1 MNANAYE
8 LREVTAYVLEQVRRG
23 VFDADSSVHLL
34 ERLNGAEETPTD
46 DDEIAIIGMSCKFP
60 HSDDYDEYWD
70 NLVNQVGVI
79 GSFPKERRDDMGEEV
94 KLQAGWLEHIGDF
107 DASFF
112 RISPAEAMA
121 MHPEQRIFLE
131 QAWACLED
139 AGYCGQ
145 GIRGSNTGVFV
156 GVDHSYPMD
165 YKPHDAEHN
174 LLDMAGSMSSV
185 LASRIAYVLD
195 LKGPNMVVDTAC
207 SSGLV
212 AIHQACTAMRAG
224 DCDMAIAGGLHLLS
238 VVDATFDGVASEDGV
253 LCSFDRRSSGTV
265 WGEGF
270 GFVTLKPARKAIA
283 DGDYIYAI
291 IKGIA
296 INNDGHTTGVTAPSA
311 DTQADVVEDAW
322 RQANIDPEHLSYVE
336 AHATGTILGDPIE
349 VTGLRTAFDKHT
361 SRRQFCALGSV
372 KPNLGHG
379 VSAASMAS
387 LIKVLLAF
395 RERQLPPNIN
405 FTEPNPY
412 IPFHES
418 PLYVSDTTRDW
429 EPNGPV
435 RLAAVSSFGFGRTNV
450 HAVLSEAP
458 PREVA
463 RPKRRGPLILPLSGR
478 TEAACLAQVDNLIEW
493 IDRHPEAPIEDICH
507 SAAVGR
513 HHFEYRVAVV
523 GTEKGAILR
532 GLRDIASR
540 RWDAAGVF
548 RGHHRVLSANM
559 ERLDDHDLSVSDRR
573 RMARVAADLVSEGI
587 GGAEQA
593 GELCHQYVAGADVQ
607 WPDCFPD
614 GQHRRLPLPTYPFER
629 KHFWLA
635 VEDSKPT
642 VAEAESPLHPLID
655 RLAVRGRDE
664 DVYVTKYEIGRQWI
678 LTEHIINDHSV
689 IPGTGFLEMMYTA
702 CAHSSGSVAIELRD
716 VFLQS
721 PAIVAEEEPLEV
733 HIVVGKTAETMNV
746 EVMSVDVAG
755 QWKVHATAQAKVL
768 DPESRPASVNHEAV
782 VRASCR
788 ETLPFDLSK
797 EYGGFRFGPRWRNV
811 NTIEFNGQQVLTS
824 LEIAPQFQADLAEF
838 TLHPAM
844 FDNAINIAGEFLI
857 QFATHTMFLPFAC
870 KSLKIY
876 GALPSK
882 FNSHQRIRTKIG
894 RQMGAAT
901 IDITLYEPDGTVLC
915 VLDKYSLKRVSENL
929 FTDTLHHR
937 MAFERQ
943 PALPLESRLGT
954 IVFFGNDSA
963 SCQRLVDGL
972 RQHADRVVN
981 VRPGPAFEQIGT
993 DEYCAPA
1000 TDPASLLQHLPDA
1013 EHIVHAG
1020 SLSLREAQSPDE
1032 LQQQQTAALLGMVTL
1047 IQTLGDEG
1055 RRARICVL
1063 TSDVH
1068 RVLESDDPANPMGA
1082 AALALARVANNESV
1096 RLTMTGIDADNSF
1109 TPEHLAA
1116 ELAHGAGDP
1125 VVAIRRG
1132 ERYLPE
1138 LQEASIETFEAEA
1151 VSLRADGVYVVTGGL
1166 DGIAGVLIDAL
1177 TTSDCKPHFAV
1188 ISRTPEGAGVDDPK
1202 TASRAQRLAELQE
1215 KGANIEL
1222 LCADITELESMETA
1236 MVGLR
1241 ERHGR
1246 INGLIH
1252 GAGVPGGCLL
1262 RNRTTED
1269 FERVLRPK
1277 IMGSWTLRR
1286 VTADDDLDFSVFNS
1300 SLISIFGPLG
1310 QGDYAAA
1317 NAYLNGLADADRARG
1332 RKSTSIAWSIW
1343 AQTGMS
1349 RKSDIDSVR
1358 GVFQSLS
1365 DSEGHDSFLSVLD
1378 RRIGTVL
1385 VGALDRQRVIDAGG
1399 QIGVSLAASLS
1410 AKLVHRRSPQTPKPL
1425 VTVHRDVTVTGRGAF
1440 TETQIAL
1447 ANIWGGIQG
1456 MDEVNVRDPFSETGG
1471 DSIVLSQF
1479 VSAINERFGRV
1490 IDISDVYSRPTVHQ
1504 LADYV
1509 DRQLGADQASGDPEA
1524 LTVEEIMDRVESGT
1538 LTLDEASRL
1547 LDHSEV
1553 RP

>member
-1 MNANAYE
+1 MNDNAIE
-8 LREVTAYVLEQVRRG
+8 LREVTAYVLEQVRQG
-23 VFDADSSVHLL
+23 TFDADRSIQML
-34 ERLNGAEETPTD
+34 ERLNGAEEVPTD
-46 DDEIAIIGMSCKFP
+46 DDEVAIIGMSCKFP
-60 HSDDYDEYWD
+60 HAEDYNQYWD
-70 NLVNQVGVI
+70 NIVNQVGVI
-79 GSFPKERRDDMGEEV
+79 GSFPKERHEDMGEEV

-112 RISPAEAMA
+112 RISPAEAVT

-139 AGYCGQ
+139 AGYCGPD
-145 GIRGSNTGVFV
+145 IRGSNTGVFV

-212 AIHQACTAMRAG
+212 GIHQACTALRAG
-224 DCDMAIAGGLHLLS
+224 DCDMAVAGGLHLLS
-238 VVDATFDGVASEDGV
+238 VTDATFDGVASEDGV
-253 LCSFDRRSSGTV
+253 LSSFDRRSSGTV

-270 GFVTLKPARKAIA
+270 GFVTLKPAKKAIA
-283 DGDYIYAI
+283 DGDHIYAI

-296 INNDGHTTGVTAPSA
+296 INNDGRTTGITAPSA
-311 DTQADVVEDAW
+311 DSQAEVVEKAW
-322 RQANIDPEHLSYVE
+322 RQAGIDPENLSYVE
-336 AHATGTILGDPIE
+336 AHATGTVLGDPIE
-349 VTGLRTAFDKHT
+349 VNGLRTAFGKHT

-418 PLYVSDTTRDW
+418 PLYVSDTIRDW
-429 EPNGPV
+429 EPNGPA

-458 PREVA
+458 ARAVDRPEPRS
-463 RPKRRGPLILPLSGR
+463 PLILPLSGR
-478 TEAACLAQVDNLIEW
+478 NEAACFAQVDNLIEW
-493 IDRHPEAPIEDICH
+493 MDQHPEAPIEDICH

-513 HHFEYRVAVV
+513 HHFEYRVAVM
-523 GTEKGAILR
+523 GTDREEILQ

-548 RGHHRVLSANM
+548 HGHHRVLGANM
-559 ERLDDHDLSVSDRR
+559 ERLDDHDLSVSDQR
-573 RMARVAADLVSEGI
+573 RMTRVAADLVSKGI
-587 GGAEQA
+587 NDANQE
-593 GELCHQYVAGADVQ
+593 ELCLQYVAGADLQ
-607 WPDCFPD
+607 WSECYAD
-614 GQHRRLPLPTYPFER
+614 GQYRRLPLPTYPFQR
-629 KHFWLA
+629 KHFWLPI
-635 VEDSKPT
+635 EDFKPA
-642 VAEAESPLHPLID
+642 VAEAEPALHPLID

-664 DVYVTKYEIGRQWI
+664 DVYVTRYEIGKQWI
-678 LTEHIINDHSV
+678 LTEHIINDRSV

-702 CAHSSGSVAIELRD
+702 CAHSSGSDTIELHD
-716 VFLQS
+716 VLLQA
-721 PAIVAEEEPLEV
+721 PAIVAEEEPLDV
-733 HIVVGKTAETMNV
+733 HVVIRKADTAMQV
-746 EVMSVDVAG
+746 EVMSVGVAG
-755 QWKVHATAQAKVL
+755 EWLVHATAQATVL
-768 DPESRPASVNHEAV
+768 DPESRPAPVNHEAV

-797 EYGGFRFGPRWRNV
+797 DYGGFRFGPRWRNV
-811 NTIEFNGQQVLTS
+811 NRIEYNDQQVLTT
-824 LEIAPQFQADLAEF
+824 LEIAPEFQEDLAQF

-844 FDNAINIAGEFLI
+844 FDNAINIASEFLI

-876 GALPSK
+876 GAMPAK
-882 FNSHQRIRTKIG
+882 FNSHQQIRTKIG
-894 RQMGAAT
+894 QQMGAAT

-915 VLDKYSLKRVSENL
+915 VLEKYSLKRVSQQL
-929 FTDTLHHR
+929 FADQLHHQLG
-937 MAFERQ
+937 FTRQ
-943 PALPLESRLGT
+943 PALPLAGRLGT
-954 IVFFGNDSA
+954 VVFFGDDSA

-972 RQHADRVVN
+972 RQLADRVVN
-981 VRPGPAFEQIGT
+981 VLPGEAFEQIST
-993 DEYCAPA
+993 DEYRAPVA
-1000 TDPASLLQHLPDA
+1000 YTAGVLEQLPDA
-1013 EHIVHAG
+1013 EHFVHAG
-1020 SLSLREAQSPDE
+1020 SLSLREAQSLDE
-1032 LQQQQTAALLGMVTL
+1032 LQQQQDVAVFGLLNLV
-1047 IQTLGDEG
+1047 QTMGESG
-1055 RRARICVL
+1055 RRARVCVL

-1068 RVLESDDPANPMGA
+1068 PIVESDDSANPMGA

-1096 RLTMTGIDADNSF
+1096 RLTITGLDADSSL
-1109 TPEHLAA
+1109 TPEQLAA
-1116 ELAHGAGDP
+1116 ELAHGADDS
-1125 VVAIRRG
+1125 VVAIRRR
-1132 ERYLPE
+1132 ERHLPE
-1138 LQEASIETFEAEA
+1138 LQEASVETFEAEP
-1151 VSLRADGVYVVTGGL
+1151 VDMRADGVYVVTGGL

-1177 TTSDCKPHFAV
+1177 TTSECKPHFAV
-1188 ISRTPEGAGVDDPK
+1188 ISRTPEGEGDDDLK
-1202 TASRAQRLAELQE
+1202 VASRARRLAELRE

-1222 LCADITELESMETA
+1222 RCADLTDPEAVETA
-1236 MVGLR
+1236 VAHLR

-1252 GAGVPGGCLL
+1252 GAGVPGGSLL
-1262 RNRTTED
+1262 RTRSPED

-1277 IMGSWTLRR
+1277 ITGSWALRQA
-1286 VTADDDLDFSVFNS
+1286 TAEDDLDFSVFNS
-1300 SLISIFGPLG
+1300 SLISVFGPQG

-1317 NAYLNGLADADRARG
+1317 NAYLNGLADADRAAG

-1349 RKSDIDSVR
+1349 RESDIESVR
-1358 GVFQSLS
+1358 GMFRSLS
-1365 DSEGHDSFLSVLD
+1365 DSEGHDSFLSILD
-1378 RRIGTVL
+1378 VRIGTVL

-1399 QIGVSLAASLS
+1399 QIGVPLATSLS
-1410 AKLVHRRSPQTPKPL
+1410 AKLADRRRPAAPKPQSTTRE
-1425 VTVHRDVTVTGRGAF
+1425 VKVTGQGAL
-1440 TETQIAL
+1440 TETQIVL

-1456 MDEVNVRDPFSETGG
+1456 MDELDVRDPLSESGG

-1479 VSAINERFGRV
+1479 VNAINERFGRV
-1490 IDISDVYSRPTVHQ
+1490 IDISDVYSQPTVRQ

-1509 DRQLGADQASGDPEA
+1509 DRQLGADQADDEPKA
-1524 LTVEEIMDRVESGT
+1524 LTVEQIMAKVESGD
-1538 LTLDEASRL
+1538 LALEEASRL
-1547 LDHSEV
+1547 LEQGEV
-1553 RP
+1553 HL